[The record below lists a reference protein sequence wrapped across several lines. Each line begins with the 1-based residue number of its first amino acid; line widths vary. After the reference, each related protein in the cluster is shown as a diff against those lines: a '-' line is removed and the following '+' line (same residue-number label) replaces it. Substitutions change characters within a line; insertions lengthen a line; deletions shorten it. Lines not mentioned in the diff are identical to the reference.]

1 MEKEQAGPAESFV
14 GQLGVDESAA
24 EVSTPQEGA
33 EQGQSAEG
41 MQEGNSAAEEASS
54 RREAAGPAGADP
66 SGDTRG
72 RRRGRGAFRD
82 VDDEG
87 PGGVSASAVLWK
99 ACMLHRQPRRRL
111 FVFHGLRCRGT
122 ALHMQ
127 ARMLPSHVGGGWRGA
142 SPCKAIL
149 T

>member
-1 MEKEQAGPAESFV
+1 M

-33 EQGQSAEG
+33 EQGQSAG
-41 MQEGNSAAEEASS
+41 AMQEGNSAAKEASS
-54 RREAAGPAGADP
+54 GREAAGPAGADP

-87 PGGVSASAVLWK
+87 PGGVSASAVVWK
-99 ACMLHRQPRRRL
+99 ACMLHRQPRRQL
-111 FVFHGLRCRGT
+111 FVFHGLMCRST
-122 ALHMQ
+122 ARHKQ
-127 ARMLPSHVGGGWRGA
+127 GRMLPSCVGCGWRGGSSCRA
-142 SPCKAIL
+142 LFI
-149 T
+149 